1 MKPAH
6 VKNSSKSGVISNNFS
21 MDIAYHISHAV
32 RKQVMEYRRLSNV
45 YVDEFYRLS
54 DRELFY
60 QWQTVL
66 EKAR

>member
-21 MDIAYHISHAV
+21 MDIAYHISLAV
-32 RKQVMEYRRLSNV
+32 LRQVMEYRRHSNV

-54 DRELFY
+54 DRELYY
-60 QWQTVL
+60 QWPTVL
-66 EKAR
+66 GKAS